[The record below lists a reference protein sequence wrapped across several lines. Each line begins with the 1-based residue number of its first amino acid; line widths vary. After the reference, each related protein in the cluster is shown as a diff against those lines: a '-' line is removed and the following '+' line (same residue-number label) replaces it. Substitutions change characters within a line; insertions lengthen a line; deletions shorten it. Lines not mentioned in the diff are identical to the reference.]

1 MWMGR
6 PHLRE
11 RNVWQPVM
19 VMVSLDSTEIPV
31 DFRLESRIVKEF
43 FGRRSFWT
51 LRASR
56 FLISAARGSAW
67 LSPWVCVNQ
76 RSFRY
81 TRRTILVK

>member
-19 VMVSLDSTEIPV
+19 VMVSLDSTEIAV

-51 LRASR
+51 LRVQSGQTPDR
-56 FLISAARGSAW
+56 FPV
-67 LSPWVCVNQ
+67 SPGG
-76 RSFRY
+76 
-81 TRRTILVK
+81 VKRETA